1 MPGTDSWTRLELS
14 RIPAVNINRRFDFL
28 YTYEHHCT
36 EQLTSKALPLLFI
49 DRFRH
54 VDQAEQE
61 KIRSNVSEAI
71 RLLYGRQ
78 LPDGGF
84 IYWPGHT
91 SADEWITSYV
101 GNFLVLAQERG
112 YEVNTQVMARWKSY
126 QRKRAQNWMSVTG
139 GTRVGAAADMEQAYR
154 LYTLALAGAAEIGAM
169 NRLRELPDLSYQV
182 RGRLAAAYTLNG
194 KKTIAEEL
202 LVRGAGEKDTYYGSP
217 YGSSQRDEA
226 MLLETL
232 ILLDR
237 DQEAFGQARRLSAM
251 METEEYFS
259 TQSTAFSL
267 MAMGRLAGKMSGSI
281 RAAWSLNGAA
291 QAAVQSTQAIH
302 TLDLPDA
309 SGRLS
314 LTNQAEGMLYA
325 SLITHQQLLNDT
337 LPELS
342 EGLKLEVRYV
352 DAAGNP
358 VNAENLAQGS
368 EFEARIRV
376 TNTSLNRDYR
386 DLALTHIVPSGWEIY
401 NERLREA
408 TDDDSAVETAASGA
422 GTAPSSAQ
430 SRVYTYQDI
439 RDDRVLTYF
448 DLPRGRSAD
457 FRVRLQANYAGEFV
471 WPALQC
477 EAMYEPTVRARTRAG
492 RVVVQ
497 R

>member
-1 MPGTDSWTRLELS
+1 
-14 RIPAVNINRRFDFL
+14 
-28 YTYEHHCT
+28 
-36 EQLTSKALPLLFI
+36 
-49 DRFRH
+49 
-54 VDQAEQE
+54 
-61 KIRSNVSEAI
+61 
-71 RLLYGRQ
+71 
-78 LPDGGF
+78 
-84 IYWPGHT
+84 
-91 SADEWITSYV
+91 
-101 GNFLVLAQERG
+101 
-112 YEVNTQVMARWKSY
+112 
-126 QRKRAQNWMSVTG
+126 
-139 GTRVGAAADMEQAYR
+139 
-154 LYTLALAGAAEIGAM
+154 
-169 NRLRELPDLSYQV
+169 
-182 RGRLAAAYTLNG
+182 
-194 KKTIAEEL
+194 
-202 LVRGAGEKDTYYGSP
+202 
-217 YGSSQRDEA
+217 

-281 RAAWSLNGAA
+281 RAAWSLNRVA
-291 QAAVQSTQAIH
+291 QTAVQSTQAIH

-368 EFEARIRV
+368 EFEARIWV